1 MGIAKRRAV
10 DVAGTYDESM
20 RDWIETTLG
29 VSADMAYRITATIMV
44 LVFVVV
50 LRWLAARWL
59 AKRVSDPEVLFR
71 ARKSVSYLA
80 TAIFVVVVSWVWL
93 PFFDDLGTFLGLLS
107 AGIAIALADVFLDI
121 AGWLFIVFRR
131 PFKVGDRIEVDGVAG
146 DVIDVRVF
154 RFTVLEIR
162 NWVDAD
168 QSTGRVVHIPNG
180 MLFKHPTANFTE
192 GFYHI
197 WHEVPVLVTFESDW
211 KRAEQ
216 LIKQAIEP
224 VAISEEELKRHERID
239 NDARDYIIVFNQLST
254 RVFVST
260 RDSGV
265 LLTARFLV
273 EAKQRRTVQDAVW
286 RSLLELLDAEPAV
299 TLAYPTARAVI
310 SDPITI
316 DREDSSRS

>member
-1 MGIAKRRAV
+1 
-10 DVAGTYDESM
+10 M
-20 RDWIETTLG
+20 RDWLETTLG
-29 VSADMAYRITATIMV
+29 ISADLAYRITGTVALLIG
-44 LVFVVV
+44 LAI
-50 LRWLAARWL
+50 LRWFAARWL
-59 AKRVSDPEVLFR
+59 AKRVTDPEVMFR
-71 ARKSVSYLA
+71 ARKTVSYVA
-80 TAIFVVVVSWVWL
+80 TAIFVVFVSWLWL

-107 AGIAIALADVFLDI
+107 AGIAIALADVFLDL
-121 AGWLFIVFRR
+121 AGWLFIVFRK
-131 PFKVGDRIEVDGVAG
+131 PFKVGDRIEIDGVAG

-211 KRAEQ
+211 RRAEEMM
-216 LIKQAIEP
+216 KEAIEP
-224 VAISEEELKRHERID
+224 SAISESELRRHQRI
-239 NDARDYIIVFNQLST
+239 ASESRDYLIVFNQLGT
-254 RVFVST
+254 TVFVTT

-273 EAKQRRTVQDAVW
+273 EAKQRRGVEDAVW
-286 RSLLELLDAEPAV
+286 RRLLDLIEAEPTVA
-299 TLAYPTARAVI
+299 LAYPTARTII
-310 SDPITI
+310 SDPIILTR
-316 DREDSSRS
+316 DDQDLG